1 MHGLVKRIK
10 LNILLFHTWQGHDE
24 MMRAMA
30 VVAVG

>member
-10 LNILLFHTWQGHDE
+10 LDILLFHTWQGHDE
-24 MMRAMA
+24 MMAMA